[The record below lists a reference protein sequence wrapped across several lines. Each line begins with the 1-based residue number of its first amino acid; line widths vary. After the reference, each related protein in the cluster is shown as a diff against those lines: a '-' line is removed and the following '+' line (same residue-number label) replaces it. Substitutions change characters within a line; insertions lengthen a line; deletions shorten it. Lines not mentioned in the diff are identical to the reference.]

1 MDVLSFIINN
11 WLVFIIIAIVLLLG
25 LFGYIVDRHK
35 YDEYRDE
42 IIHEKAASDTLEAQP
57 YISNV
62 ATAVPVQE
70 NNVNKKN

>member
-1 MDVLSFIINN
+1 MDILSFIINN

-42 IIHEKAASDTLEAQP
+42 IIHEKEASDTLEAQP

-62 ATAVPVQE
+62 AAAVPVQE